1 VKLNDSERHQIARQ
15 VIAELTGVPERDF
28 AMAVRSALV
37 ERELEGDA
45 RLAELIMAGRTGRT
59 GAGDGSAMALGPFGS
74 LLTDPEVRDIAVNG
88 IDDIWVMRGGTWEP
102 AGLRFSS
109 EDELRA
115 TVDRLV
121 AATGRSVALTREDP
135 IVDGRIAGGAR
146 PRISAI
152 IPPAADGSLLL
163 TIRVYRSRY
172 LPFEELIRRGSM
184 TPDMGIFLQAAIRAR
199 LNIIVSGGTGSGKT
213 TMLGSILGRV
223 PNNERLVLI
232 EDTPEITLYAESPSV
247 SEERSDEWGDYR
259 VPAATPRRNAP
270 RLLTDRVRDADAMV
284 RTSLRMSPDR
294 IVVGEVRGKE
304 ALSMLQ
310 AMNTGHEGSIS
321 TIHANAPVDVVSRL
335 ETLALAATDNLPYGA
350 IRAQIAA
357 AIDLVVHVARTR
369 GGRHLVTE
377 IAEVRPGVSG
387 PEVATIFRHGEAN
400 IAAMRAGAAH
410 RPETRPLPATLARLE
425 DAWPQS
431 EHELFEALS
440 TAAS

>member
-15 VIAELTGVPERDF
+15 VIAELTRVPERDF
-28 AMAVRSALV
+28 AMAVRSALI

-45 RLAELIMAGRTGRT
+45 RLAELIMAGRTART
-59 GAGDGSAMALGPFGS
+59 AAGDGSAMALGPFGS

-88 IDDIWVMRGGTWEP
+88 IDDIWVMRSGNWEP
-102 AGLRFSS
+102 ADLRFSS

-121 AATGRSVALTREDP
+121 ASTGRSVALTREDP
-135 IVDGRIAGGAR
+135 IVDGRITGGTR

-152 IPPAADGSLLL
+152 IPPASDGSPLL

-184 TPDMGIFLQAAIRAR
+184 TPEMGVFLQAAIRAR

-223 PNNERLVLI
+223 PANERLVLI
-232 EDTPEITLYAESPSV
+232 EDTPEITLYAESASA
-247 SEERSDEWGDYR
+247 SEERSDEWGSYR

-335 ETLALAATDNLPYGA
+335 ETLAL
-350 IRAQIAA
+350 
-357 AIDLVVHVARTR
+357 VC
-369 GGRHLVTE
+369 
-377 IAEVRPGVSG
+377 
-387 PEVATIFRHGEAN
+387 
-400 IAAMRAGAAH
+400 
-410 RPETRPLPATLARLE
+410 
-425 DAWPQS
+425 
-431 EHELFEALS
+431 
-440 TAAS
+440 